1 MKIFRQLTLNI
12 KSLQITLPAFAL
24 SYGVSHAAGSKKM
37 VSLDNTDF
45 VVLISFLIFVG
56 VLIYFKVPS
65 IVGAF
70 LDKRSNDIQ
79 SEIEK
84 AGEILEE
91 AKKIL
96 SSIEADHI
104 KTGETIEQMLE
115 NANWAPN
122 HGKTEPW
129 RFFVFEG
136 DATTQFGKA
145 HADLYKKHTALGG
158 QRTWTCMVNLNQSF
172 SGGYTNFPKLDLE
185 IKPLSGQ
192 AILWDNI
199 DNAYR
204 PHQQSLHGGMPVEQG
219 DKFILTQ
226 WFRQSVR
233 G

>member
-1 MKIFRQLTLNI
+1 MKIFRQLTLKI

-104 KTGETIEQMLE
+104 KTSETIGQMVETARSRAGEEEEKAKKNIEELRRNKLISAEGQVMSNERKILE
-115 NANWAPN
+115 
-122 HGKTEPW
+122 EI
-129 RFFVFEG
+129 EG
-136 DATTQFGKA
+136 RAI
-145 HADLYKKHTALGG
+145 DLSIEKVK
-158 QRTWTCMVNLNQSF
+158 V
-172 SGGYTNFPKLDLE
+172 KL
-185 IKPLSGQ
+185 S
-192 AILWDNI
+192 
-199 DNAYR
+199 
-204 PHQQSLHGGMPVEQG
+204 QSLSSSDYDDQF
-219 DKFILTQ
+219 DASI
-226 WFRQSVR
+226 QSIEKGLKKVYS
-233 G
+233 

>member
-12 KSLQITLPAFAL
+12 KSLQVTLPAFAL

-104 KTGETIEQMLE
+104 RTSETIRQMVETARSRAGEEEEKAKKNIEELMKNKLISAEGQVMSNERKILE
-115 NANWAPN
+115 EIEDRAI
-122 HGKTEPW
+122 
-129 RFFVFEG
+129 
-136 DATTQFGKA
+136 
-145 HADLYKKHTALGG
+145 DLSIEKVK
-158 QRTWTCMVNLNQSF
+158 V
-172 SGGYTNFPKLDLE
+172 KL
-185 IKPLSGQ
+185 S
-192 AILWDNI
+192 
-199 DNAYR
+199 
-204 PHQQSLHGGMPVEQG
+204 QSLSSSDYDNQF
-219 DKFILTQ
+219 DASI
-226 WFRQSVR
+226 QSIEKGLKKVYS
-233 G
+233 

>member
-12 KSLQITLPAFAL
+12 KSLQITLSAFAL

-104 KTGETIEQMLE
+104 RTSETIGQMVETARSRAGEEEEKAKKNIEELMKNKLISAEGQVMSSERKILE
-115 NANWAPN
+115 EIESRAIDLSIEKVRMKLSKSLSSSDYDN
-122 HGKTEPW
+122 
-129 RFFVFEG
+129 
-136 DATTQFGKA
+136 QF
-145 HADLYKKHTALGG
+145 D
-158 QRTWTCMVNLNQSF
+158 VS
-172 SGGYTNFPKLDLE
+172 
-185 IKPLSGQ
+185 IQ
-192 AILWDNI
+192 AIEKGLKKV
-199 DNAYR
+199 Y
-204 PHQQSLHGGMPVEQG
+204 S
-219 DKFILTQ
+219 
-226 WFRQSVR
+226 
-233 G
+233 